1 MEDRRRRHLAPN
13 DDDDDLVELPAADK
27 PRHPLR
33 RELSRTSR
41 FFISTAQRETH
52 GGFLHRTSLP
62 PTLQGFF
69 FSTFADEN
77 VDEPDADEPPP
88 PPPPE
93 AAEDEAVLPL
103 QRYGHFAHML
113 STSAA
118 PLVDVDPTFSFLTTS
133 LPAADYVHLIH
144 SCNGLLLFGH
154 IEDFLNNL
162 NTLET
167 CFIVCNPATKEWV
180 QGFAPLERWRG
191 HACNAHDNVD
201 FDSPGT
207 VVDGM
212 LYLIYARK
220 WILEVDARAKTRRV
234 MPALGVQRRVLNFF
248 GNHVV
253 SVGQSQGHLH
263 CIVREGHGELV
274 QVNPALQR
282 RSVDVEWVN
291 HGIAI
296 WVLQD
301 CDAQE
306 WVLKGRVNYQK
317 LLGRESCDGNLDYRV
332 AALHPDCNVVF
343 FFQHWDRKIK
353 SYDIDGRDVRAL
365 NTDVENSTGSIIPY
379 TPYLSEL
386 FLGSIGAHE

>member
-1 MEDRRRRHLAPN
+1 
-13 DDDDDLVELPAADK
+13 
-27 PRHPLR
+27 
-33 RELSRTSR
+33 
-41 FFISTAQRETH
+41 
-52 GGFLHRTSLP
+52 
-62 PTLQGFF
+62 
-69 FSTFADEN
+69 
-77 VDEPDADEPPP
+77 
-88 PPPPE
+88 
-93 AAEDEAVLPL
+93 
-103 QRYGHFAHML
+103 
-113 STSAA
+113 
-118 PLVDVDPTFSFLTTS
+118 
-133 LPAADYVHLIH
+133 
-144 SCNGLLLFGH
+144 
-154 IEDFLNNL
+154 
-162 NTLET
+162 
-167 CFIVCNPATKEWV
+167 
-180 QGFAPLERWRG
+180 
-191 HACNAHDNVD
+191 
-201 FDSPGT
+201 
-207 VVDGM
+207 
-212 LYLIYARK
+212 
-220 WILEVDARAKTRRV
+220 

-263 CIVREGHGELV
+263 YIVREGHGELV

-306 WVLKGRVNYQK
+306 WVLKGRVNYQQ
-317 LLGRESCDGNLDYRV
+317 LFGRESCAGNLDYRV